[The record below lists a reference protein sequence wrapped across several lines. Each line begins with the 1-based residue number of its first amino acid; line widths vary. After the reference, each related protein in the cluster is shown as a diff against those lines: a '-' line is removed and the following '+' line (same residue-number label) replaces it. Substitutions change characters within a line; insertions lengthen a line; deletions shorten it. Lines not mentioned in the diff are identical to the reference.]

1 MKLRITVEGKSYEV
15 DVDVLEGNGTG
26 AGPAPVAARTAP
38 AAARPAAAPAPASSA
53 PAPTSG
59 GSGGGGGEKV
69 CLAPISGNITQIKCA
84 PGDHVKVNQPL
95 LVMEAMKMESNIP
108 SPVDGVVK
116 AVKVTVGQSVKNGEL
131 LVELA

>member
-15 DVDVLEGNGTG
+15 DVDVLEGNG
-26 AGPAPVAARTAP
+26 AAPAASRPAPAP
-38 AAARPAAAPAPASSA
+38 AAARPAAVSAPAPAQAA
-53 PAPTSG
+53 PAPT
-59 GSGGGGGEKV
+59 SGGGGGEKV

-84 PGDHVKVNQPL
+84 PGDQVKFNQPL

-108 SPVDGVVK
+108 SPVDGIVK

>member
-15 DVDVLEGNGTG
+15 DVDVLEGNGT
-26 AGPAPVAARTAP
+26 APVAAARSAP
-38 AAARPAAAPAPASSA
+38 AAARPAAVSAPAPAQAA
-53 PAPTSG
+53 PAPTS
-59 GSGGGGGEKV
+59 GGGEKV
-69 CLAPISGNITQIKCA
+69 CLAPISGNVTQIKCA
-84 PGDHVKVNQPL
+84 PGDHVKFNQPL

-116 AVKVTVGQSVKNGEL
+116 AVRVTVGQSVKNGEL